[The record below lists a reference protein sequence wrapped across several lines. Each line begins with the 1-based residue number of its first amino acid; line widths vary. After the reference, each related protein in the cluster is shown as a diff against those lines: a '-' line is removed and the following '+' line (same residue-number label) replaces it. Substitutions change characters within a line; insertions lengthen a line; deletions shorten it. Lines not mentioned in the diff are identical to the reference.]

1 MYFLKVLNTF
11 GQKLIY
17 EILNFYALKMSPDV
31 FYSCLP
37 AISITFLFILSH
49 GFSEEFF
56 LYVLFIRIIIQ
67 PSIKNE
73 TFPIGITSL
82 KSPDWMLLCSLFLI
96 FSMNIINMI
105 NIYK

>member
-1 MYFLKVLNTF
+1 MYFLKVLNAF
-11 GQKLIY
+11 SQKLIY

-56 LYVLFIRIIIQ
+56 LYVLCMRIIIQ
-67 PSIKNE
+67 PSIKTE

-82 KSPDWMLLCSLFLI
+82 KSPDCMLLCGLLLI

-105 NIYK
+105 NKYL